1 VRRARPAAAGLLLAV
16 LTTHP
21 LAAQRRSRV
30 FEWGVHTTLTVVD
43 SARAGLVAGPRFAVR
58 SVGGTRLALSLGAG
72 VLRGEATGRGEAAIE
87 YLFAPRAARR
97 LSVYGGGGLAGVV
110 GEGNGGYL
118 LIYVGVERSPGLP
131 AGWAIE
137 AGLGGGY
144 RIRAAWHWRRFPPW
158 WRPR

>member
-1 VRRARPAAAGLLLAV
+1 
-16 LTTHP
+16 
-21 LAAQRRSRV
+21 
-30 FEWGVHTTLTVVD
+30 VD
-43 SARAGLVAGPRFAVR
+43 SARAALVAGPRFAVR

-72 VLRGEATGRGEAAIE
+72 VLRGQATGRGEAAIE
-87 YLFAPRAARR
+87 YLVTPRAAGR

-137 AGLGGGY
+137 AGVGGGY